1 MKNIIK
7 KITIC
12 IMIVCSFMACSWVE
26 SHYTRKDCT
35 IIKTYDNYA
44 IAKDGNGYNWTF
56 AITDNDVQVG
66 NIVNLRMFTSFTD
79 YNIHDDIV
87 ESYQKKGK

>member
-1 MKNIIK
+1 METLK
-7 KITIC
+7 KVIIC
-12 IMIVCSFMACSWVE
+12 IMVAFGFIACSWVE
-26 SHYTRKDCT
+26 SHYTRKDCI

-56 AITDNDVQVG
+56 VITDNDVQVG
-66 NIVNLRMFTSFTD
+66 NTVNLRMFNSFTD

-87 ESYQKKGK
+87 ESYQKKEG